1 MPFDFWNLVQLK
13 DEEYLNIWLAQ
24 AIKEEMDSVFSSWGA
39 LVNNH
44 VNLNISIFWW
54 YTEGYLYFSW
64 AALIVK
70 NNKGER
76 KQLGKIM

>member
-54 YTEGYLYFSW
+54 YTERYLYFSW
-64 AALIVK
+64 AALNVK
-70 NNKGER
+70 NNKEER